1 MRRIFDRLATTTCNA
16 LSIRSTG
23 LAALSALPLAVILA
37 ACGVA
42 ADSGSGAEVADEGD
56 PAGEHLGRGREEIIN
71 GTTIPAP
78 DSGVVVVYGT
88 GGCTGTLLTNDWI
101 LTAAHCLSSGN
112 LGSPS
117 TINVVYGAQQKT
129 ADWAAPHPSVAS
141 GVDVAL
147 IHVSSPFAHK
157 GLTSGYSRGIYA
169 GSTAS
174 LVGKQLT
181 CMGYGANAFDQ
192 SGWGTLRLG
201 LISVGG
207 AEGPGYR
214 VNANAQGQIQWH
226 GDSGGSCMLDV
237 QGGRLITGVQSSSTY
252 SDASQTV
259 VSAWQ
264 PSAEYF
270 RTWVLNTITA
280 TLRIADPFESPLANN
295 AYRVSIWDPCNGGC
309 ANWTASYD
317 FETGYDTGHFG
328 SASLTGNGTSS
339 GSVCGQISIT
349 AITDSSVQSP
359 GFSAISATCQS
370 SLQCFGPE
378 CFTAPAALPDN
389 SKLSAVWNPCFG
401 ACYTWTAQYNME
413 NGYDHFIVD
422 GHSYT
427 GAGTATGSSC
437 GMVTVKADTDGSVQS
452 AGARLTATCPAP
464 SGPCHTGNT
473 CGGYSS
479 SGACW
484 CDQGCMA
491 YGDCCSDGPC

>member
-1 MRRIFDRLATTTCNA
+1 MRRILDRLVSTT
-16 LSIRSTG
+16 SIRSTR
-23 LAALSALPLAVILA
+23 LVALCALPLAALLA
-37 ACGVA
+37 ACGA
-42 ADSGSGAEVADEGD
+42 ADSGESPEAAAEGD
-56 PAGEHLGRGREEIIN
+56 TAGEHLGRGREEIIN

-78 DSGVVVVYGT
+78 DSGMVVVYGT

-117 TINVVYGAQQKT
+117 TITVVYGSQQKT
-129 ADWAAPHPSVAS
+129 GDWAAAHPSVAS

-147 IHVSSPFAHK
+147 IHVGSPFVHK
-157 GLTSGYSRGIYA
+157 GLSYGYARGIYA

-192 SGWGTLRLG
+192 SGFGTLRLG
-201 LISVGG
+201 LIGVGS

-214 VNANAQGQIQWH
+214 VNANAQGQVQWH

-237 QGGRLITGVQSSSTY
+237 QGGRLITGVQSSSSY
-252 SDASQTV
+252 YEASQTV

-270 RTWVLNTITA
+270 RTWVLSTITA
-280 TLRIADPFESPLANN
+280 TSRIADPFESPLANN
-295 AYRVSIWDPCNGGC
+295 AYRLNIWDPCNGGC
-309 ANWTASYD
+309 ATWTASYD
-317 FETGYDTGHFG
+317 FETGYDSGHVG
-328 SASLTGNGTSS
+328 SSGALTGNGTSS
-339 GSVCGQISIT
+339 GSVCGQITIT
-349 AITDSSVQSP
+349 AGTDGSVQSP

-389 SKLSAVWNPCFG
+389 SKLSAAWNPCFG
-401 ACYTWTAQYNME
+401 GCYTWTAQYNME
-413 NGYDHFIVD
+413 AGYDHFLVD

-437 GMVTVKADTDGSVQS
+437 GTVTVKADTDGSVQS
-452 AGARLTATCPAP
+452 AGARLTATCAPP